1 MFYSKGYSLE
11 RMSEFLT
18 TTSQGVYGIPLGV
31 SASYIILFSI
41 YGIAT
46 KIAPIALALIMFG
59 LGLGLTVNDFLRV
72 VKIPRDFLVGFLC
85 QVILLPIIA
94 FILIKIIPMP
104 LEIALGVMVIAA
116 APGGV
121 TSNVLTKFANGDVA
135 LSVSLTA
142 IVSIL
147 SILTVPFII
156 FTSADLLGVSEI
168 NREISMTSMSLK
180 MFFVVTV
187 PVIFGMVVRSLMTDF
202 ITRKTL
208 IVQRISVILF
218 MIVFIS
224 IWVEEW
230 DRIISFI
237 TRAGLVAFILNIVMI
252 FTGYYVAKYFTSG
265 VAQRKCISLEC
276 GLQNGTLAVFVATQL
291 FDNIVFMVPT
301 AAYALIMFVT
311 SIFFVLIVRKI
322 N

>member
-1 MFYSKGYSLE
+1 
-11 RMSEFLT
+11 
-18 TTSQGVYGIPLGV
+18 
-31 SASYIILFSI
+31 
-41 YGIAT
+41 
-46 KIAPIALALIMFG
+46 MFG
-59 LGLGLTVNDFLRV
+59 LGLGLTVSDFLKV
-72 VKIPRDFLVGFLC
+72 TKTPRDFIVGFLS

-94 FILIKIIPMP
+94 FGLILIIPIP
-104 LEIALGVMVIAA
+104 IEIAMGVMIIAA

-142 IVSIL
+142 VVSLLAIFIVPL
-147 SILTVPFII
+147 II
-156 FTSADLLGVSEI
+156 FNSANFIGVEI
-168 NREISMTSMSLK
+168 TREISTLNIAIK

-187 PVIFGMVVRSLMTDF
+187 PVLFGMIVRSLMTDF
-202 ITRKTL
+202 IISKTL
-208 IVQRISVILF
+208 IIQRLSIILF
-218 MIVFIS
+218 LIVFIS

-230 DRIISFI
+230 DKIVSFI
-237 TRAGLVAFILNIVMI
+237 ARAGLVAGILNLTMI
-252 FTGYYVAKYFTSG
+252 FVGYYVAKMFASG
-265 VAQRKCISLEC
+265 VPQRKCISLEC

-291 FDNIVFMVPT
+291 FDEMVFMVPT